1 MKKRRKEILFG
12 LAVVLLCGLLVLFLG
27 TRGKQRQGTGAKPRT
42 VIEYTEEYEIFAL
55 YPHFGVAA
63 ADEELEAYVAAQCD
77 AFRSDEHAGSGRSE
91 LHMEYRLYEPCLGVV
106 SVEMTVFTRVAGVEA
121 TTNAA
126 FCYAMPEGERLGLH
140 NLFAADRAEQL
151 LVWCG
156 GEEMAFLLR
165 PDRLLLW
172 RGGKLVKEFA
182 KSEYEDD
189 LLYPP
194 KTQGHS
200 GGTQAFVSVLPATC
214 TVEEEKPMIAL
225 TFDDGPNPKY
235 TMQILETLERYG
247 AAATFFE
254 IGSLVEAYPEVSRQI
269 VAQGCEIGN
278 HSYSHRQLTSLSA
291 AEIEEQTRKTQQ
303 AIKNAV
309 GYEPTL
315 TRPTYGDI
323 NNTVKN
329 CIDMPLI
336 LWSIDTLDWKS
347 KDAQAVAEHILSNVK
362 EGDIILMHDVY
373 PSTVEAVE
381 LVVGELQQRGFQLVT
396 VSTLLEEALDAGEQQ
411 VFRHK

>member
-1 MKKRRKEILFG
+1 M
-12 LAVVLLCGLLVLFLG
+12 A
-27 TRGKQRQGTGAKPRT
+27 RQ
-42 VIEYTEEYEIFAL
+42 
-55 YPHFGVAA
+55 
-63 ADEELEAYVAAQCD
+63 
-77 AFRSDEHAGSGRSE
+77 
-91 LHMEYRLYEPCLGVV
+91 
-106 SVEMTVFTRVAGVEA
+106 
-121 TTNAA
+121 
-126 FCYAMPEGERLGLH
+126 
-140 NLFAADRAEQL
+140 
-151 LVWCG
+151 
-156 GEEMAFLLR
+156 
-165 PDRLLLW
+165 
-172 RGGKLVKEFA
+172 
-182 KSEYEDD
+182 
-189 LLYPP
+189 PP
-194 KTQGHS
+194 
-200 GGTQAFVSVLPATC
+200 
-214 TVEEEKPMIAL
+214 
-225 TFDDGPNPKY
+225 
-235 TMQILETLERYG
+235 
-247 AAATFFE
+247 FFE

-373 PSTVEAVE
+373 PLHCGGGGAGGGRAAAARLSAGDRVHPA
-381 LVVGELQQRGFQLVT
+381 GGGAGCRGT
-396 VSTLLEEALDAGEQQ
+396 AG
-411 VFRHK
+411 VPP